1 MPPSSGHQEV
11 AGEVPCQVDLRLL
24 FLDAYE
30 LVAQKLPAE
39 DLPSLRLVSKQWYH
53 AANKAVLLFGK
64 PGFFSKSQLAHLH
77 LAAQRFPGLSTLDLT
92 FLPLHNTSPY
102 LKTLMPLTSLQ
113 NISMYYLAAQKADGW
128 ALLQQQKCL
137 TSFRSVSLDFIGGF
151 EDPLLLKVASLC
163 TLVSLDM
170 SLSSRVTDTG
180 LRSLSC
186 LTNLMSLEL
195 PVSKVYEAFFSAKS
209 LSVFTALT
217 RLTFLSL
224 RGWPIND
231 VDVNTLTCLTSLQHL
246 GLSECERLT
255 CLCFMPL
262 LQFPNLNTVEIVRG
276 DDWMIDAIVTMFEFL
291 RPSIK
296 LVL

>member
-1 MPPSSGHQEV
+1 MPPPPSGLEV
-11 AGEVPCQVDLRLL
+11 AGEESQADLRLL
-24 FLDAYE
+24 CVDAYE

-53 AANKAVLLFGK
+53 AANKAVRLFGK

-77 LAAQRFPGLSTLDLT
+77 LAAQKFSGLSTLDLT

-102 LKTLMPLTSLQ
+102 VKMLMPLTSLQ

-137 TSFRSVSLDFIGGF
+137 TTFRAVCLEYGAEAGIQ
-151 EDPLLLKVASLC
+151 DPFVLKVASLC

-195 PVSKVYEAFFSAKS
+195 PVSKYEASFSANS

-224 RGWPIND
+224 RGWPVND
-231 VDVNTLTCLTSLQHL
+231 VDVNTLTCVTSLQHL
-246 GLSECERLT
+246 GLSECEHLT

-276 DDWMIDAIVTMFEFL
+276 DDWMTDAIVTMFEFL